1 MFTVNVTEAVIVVAA
16 IITPALPVDDHR
28 PGEGEDI
35 PGDQLAEVNPPGGL
49 WRGGRRGGFV
59 NFHAR
64 NLAQLKPAPTMH
76 NGIASEVFHRRTAY
90 GAVGV
95 GAGL

>member
-28 PGEGEDI
+28 PGVGEDI

-49 WRGGRRGGFV
+49 WRGGRWGGFV

-64 NLAQLKPAPTMH
+64 HLA
-76 NGIASEVFHRRTAY
+76 
-90 GAVGV
+90 
-95 GAGL
+95 